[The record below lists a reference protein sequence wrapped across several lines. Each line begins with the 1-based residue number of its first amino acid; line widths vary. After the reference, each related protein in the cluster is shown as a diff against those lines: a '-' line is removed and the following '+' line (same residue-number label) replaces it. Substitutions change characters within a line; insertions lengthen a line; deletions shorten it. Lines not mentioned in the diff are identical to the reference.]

1 MRFRKTFLLL
11 AAVSAA
17 AQPTRSFRDMQAD
30 ITAAVLP
37 PGLRDVGLDQ
47 KLNAQAPL
55 YLEFRDEDGQQA
67 PLSQF
72 FGRKP
77 VILALV
83 YYQCPMLCTQ
93 ILNGLVRSLRG
104 MSLESGRDF
113 EVVSVSIDPTE
124 TPELAKRKRD
134 EYLRR
139 YAKSAT
145 G

>member
-1 MRFRKTFLLL
+1 MLLV
-11 AAVSAA
+11 AVSAA
-17 AQPTRSFRDMQAD
+17 AQPTRSFRDKQAD

-77 VILALV
+77 TGPA
-83 YYQCPMLCTQ
+83 Q
-93 ILNGLVRSLRG
+93 
-104 MSLESGRDF
+104 
-113 EVVSVSIDPTE
+113 
-124 TPELAKRKRD
+124 RKR
-134 EYLRR
+134 
-139 YAKSAT
+139 